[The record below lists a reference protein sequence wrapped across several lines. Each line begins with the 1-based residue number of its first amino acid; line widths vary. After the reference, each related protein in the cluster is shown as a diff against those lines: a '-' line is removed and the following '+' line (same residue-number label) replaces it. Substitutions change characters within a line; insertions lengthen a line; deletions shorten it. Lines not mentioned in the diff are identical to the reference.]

1 MILTADIYAAGGRE
15 LLGKADLEIWCG
27 DAFCDSCGDC
37 LACYVGDP
45 CGYDGGFHF
54 FVVYEEDLA
63 EYFGVELTRP
73 EPRP

>member
-45 CGYDGGFHF
+45 CGYDGGFLF
-54 FVVYEEDLA
+54 LSS
-63 EYFGVELTRP
+63 TRRTWP
-73 EPRP
+73 STSASS